1 MVTGGLEGLLAK
13 TEALRSVGEMEVA
26 TSFIGACRS
35 VEGRGSRGGGS
46 FVLVTLPV
54 FSSDSIL
61 TSAGLGLVSQDEGG
75 SGVRAALVEDIFI
88 DSSLSSRDLGRG
100 GESFVPSSLVSR
112 ASAFAGLVSF
122 CSCE

>member
-13 TEALRSVGEMEVA
+13 TEGLRSMEVV
-26 TSFIGACRS
+26 TSFVGACRS
-35 VEGRGSRGGGS
+35 VEGRGSRGS

-61 TSAGLGLVSQDEGG
+61 TSGGLGLVSQDEGG
-75 SGVRAALVEDIFI
+75 SGVRDALVEDIFI
-88 DSSLSSRDLGRG
+88 DSSFSTRDLGRG
-100 GESFVPSSLVSR
+100 EESFVPSSLVSR
-112 ASAFAGLVSF
+112 ASAFAGLVSL

>member
-13 TEALRSVGEMEVA
+13 TEGLRSMEVV
-26 TSFIGACRS
+26 TSFVGTCRS
-35 VEGRGSRGGGS
+35 VEGRESRGGGS

-61 TSAGLGLVSQDEGG
+61 TSGGLGLVSQDKGG
-75 SGVRAALVEDIFI
+75 SGVRDALVEDIFI
-88 DSSLSSRDLGRG
+88 DSSFSTRDLGRG

-112 ASAFAGLVSF
+112 ASAFAGLVSL